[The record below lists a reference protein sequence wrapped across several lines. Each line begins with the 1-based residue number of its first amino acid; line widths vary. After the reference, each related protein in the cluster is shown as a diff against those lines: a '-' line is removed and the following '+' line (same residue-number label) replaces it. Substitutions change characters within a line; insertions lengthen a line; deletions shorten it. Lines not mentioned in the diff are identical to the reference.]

1 MEVKYLCHGCK
12 KQGKAGISSFLVV
25 AYSGKL
31 NKLMYTSL
39 CEECF
44 SSGTNLRKVLCVLSG
59 KKGIVEF
66 INYKSVSGLK
76 KVNSSV
82 YEEFKQFL
90 AMYGIKI

>member
-44 SSGTNLRKVLCVLSG
+44 SSVVAVIAGVMDG
-59 KKGIVEF
+59 
-66 INYKSVSGLK
+66 
-76 KVNSSV
+76 
-82 YEEFKQFL
+82 
-90 AMYGIKI
+90 